1 MSAAML
7 GGVLQHW
14 ALRSIVLV
22 CGATCKPARPLDVP
36 TVRARRKSG
45 AITQGRHEGVGVKG
59 PVGNEGAVDEGD
71 RDVVAPAGAQVL
83 IGVDV
88 DDRRLRHEIAVILS
102 HLCNEFDDLIAQM
115 TPLAG
120 DNNDAPLDRR
130 VEGP

>member
-1 MSAAML
+1 M
-7 GGVLQHW
+7 
-14 ALRSIVLV
+14 
-22 CGATCKPARPLDVP
+22 
-36 TVRARRKSG
+36 
-45 AITQGRHEGVGVKG
+45 
-59 PVGNEGAVDEGD
+59 
-71 RDVVAPAGAQVL
+71 VAPAGAQVL